1 MMDLHIH
8 SVYSDGKYTIEKIM
22 QNAQYNGVSII
33 SITDHDNIESV
44 KHIIDKLLLEKM
56 LFIPGVEL
64 STESYFFGRKMK
76 VHLLGY
82 GFDYQNQTLIN
93 SLNNIYYNRAVD
105 NKEYIEK
112 LIKLFPFL
120 NLDMF
125 HHFNYGKYGWI
136 RKLILEYISPYINE
150 HDKKILNDY
159 LTLNKPTYRAYNF
172 KLEEAIEII
181 NNAGGYPVIAHPFH
195 LNLDNDDLRMFIKHL
210 TGCGLQGIEVYHNDA
225 TIEQSYFYHD
235 LARMYGLLESGGSDF
250 HDGNYEVVY
259 EQLKSEDNK
268 LVKRLILEGKAIGG
282 YYGRK

>member
-93 SLNNIYYNRAVD
+93 SLNNI
-105 NKEYIEK
+105 
-112 LIKLFPFL
+112 
-120 NLDMF
+120 
-125 HHFNYGKYGWI
+125 
-136 RKLILEYISPYINE
+136 
-150 HDKKILNDY
+150 
-159 LTLNKPTYRAYNF
+159 
-172 KLEEAIEII
+172 
-181 NNAGGYPVIAHPFH
+181 
-195 LNLDNDDLRMFIKHL
+195 
-210 TGCGLQGIEVYHNDA
+210 
-225 TIEQSYFYHD
+225 
-235 LARMYGLLESGGSDF
+235 
-250 HDGNYEVVY
+250 
-259 EQLKSEDNK
+259 
-268 LVKRLILEGKAIGG
+268 
-282 YYGRK
+282 